1 MRVVKGFLT
10 EREIKLSFKGE
21 KSESKRM
28 SGGGPQGTILGMFL
42 FIVLINFIG
51 FEKCNTTIGATVT
64 SNLKGRIPIQTM
76 HAKFIDDL
84 TIASSINLNT
94 SLQKEQDDFWVRP
107 VSFHNRTGHTLKT
120 HMNIVQEQLTTIS
133 NYAEKNEMEINKK
146 KSKVMIFNNTKKLDF
161 MPSLLVKED
170 ELEVVNSIKIL
181 GTIITSDLKWKANT
195 EYMIKRGYSKLWV
208 LRRLKKTW
216 S

>member
-1 MRVVKGFLT
+1 
-10 EREIKLSFKGE
+10 
-21 KSESKRM
+21 
-28 SGGGPQGTILGMFL
+28 
-42 FIVLINFIG
+42 
-51 FEKCNTTIGATVT
+51 
-64 SNLKGRIPIQTM
+64 M
-76 HAKFIDDL
+76 HAKFIDEL
-84 TIASSINLNT
+84 TIAASINLNS
-94 SLQKEQDDFWVRP
+94 SLQKKQDDFWVRP